1 MIKSMTGFSRA
12 DLQENGINVNVEIK
26 SLNGK
31 YLEINCRLSK
41 SIQTK
46 ENEIR
51 EIIRKYI
58 NRGTVSVNINVET
71 DLSKNSFKLN
81 SDAAKLIYN
90 QLENL
95 RKDIKIKEPIKITDL
110 MSLSSYFLEN
120 ENNENLDKQF
130 AIVKKVLNNA
140 LRNLDQM
147 RKKEGQAL
155 LKDINNRM
163 KFISEVIEKIE
174 KLGIQRIPQEREKL
188 KQKLAQFFENEEY
201 DEQRLQMEI
210 LLMADKLDITE
221 EIIRLRSHIKY
232 YYEIIKND
240 ENPGRKINFLL
251 QEINR
256 EINTIGSKANDA
268 QISQYVVNLK
278 EELERIREQ
287 IQNIE

>member
-12 DLQENGINVNVEIK
+12 ELKENGINVNVEIK

-51 EIIRKYI
+51 EIVRKYI
-58 NRGTVSVNINVET
+58 NRGTISININVET
-71 DLSKNSFKLN
+71 DLAKNSFKLN
-81 SDAAKLIYN
+81 TDAAKLIYN

-95 RKDIKIKEPIKITDL
+95 RKDIKIKEPVKITDL

-147 RKKEGQAL
+147 RKKEGQTL

-163 KFISEVIEKIE
+163 KYITEVVEKIE
-174 KLGIQRIPQEREKL
+174 KLGIQRIPNEREKL

-221 EIIRLRSHIKY
+221 EIIRLRSHIKFY
-232 YYEIIKND
+232 YDIIKND

>member
-12 DLQENGINVNVEIK
+12 ELQENGINVSVEIK

-58 NRGTVSVNINVET
+58 NRGTVSININVET

-81 SDAAKLIYN
+81 TDAAKLIYN

-95 RKDIKIKEPIKITDL
+95 RKDIKIKEPVKINDL

-147 RKKEGQAL
+147 RKKEGQTL

-163 KFISEVIEKIE
+163 KFITEVIEKIE

>member
-12 DLQENGINVNVEIK
+12 ELQENGINVSVEIK

-58 NRGTVSVNINVET
+58 NRGTVSININVET

-81 SDAAKLIYN
+81 TDAAKLIYN

-278 EELERIREQ
+278 EELEKIREQ

>member
-58 NRGTVSVNINVET
+58 NRGTVSVNINVDT

>member
-12 DLQENGINVNVEIK
+12 ELKENGINVNVEIK

-51 EIIRKYI
+51 EIVRKYI
-58 NRGTVSVNINVET
+58 NRGTISININVET
-71 DLSKNSFKLN
+71 DLAKNSFKLN
-81 SDAAKLIYN
+81 TDAAKFIYN

-95 RKDIKIKEPIKITDL
+95 RKDIKIKEPVKITDL

-130 AIVKKVLNNA
+130 AIVKKALNNA

-147 RKKEGQAL
+147 RKKEGQTL

-163 KFISEVIEKIE
+163 KYITEVVEKIE
-174 KLGIQRIPQEREKL
+174 KLGIQRIPNEREKL

-221 EIIRLRSHIKY
+221 EIIRLRSHIKFY
-232 YYEIIKND
+232 YDIIKND

>member
-12 DLQENGINVNVEIK
+12 ELQENGINVSVEIK

-58 NRGTVSVNINVET
+58 NRGTVSININVET

-81 SDAAKLIYN
+81 TDAAKLIYN